1 VQLTLFKALRSV
13 NMPTDEATTVVR
25 SIESHIAVK
34 VTEANKA
41 LEGKLDG
48 MNIKINIMLG
58 LTVFI
63 MLAGIAAIIVS
74 GISGQIIRP

>member
-1 VQLTLFKALRSV
+1 MTLFKALRSARI
-13 NMPTDEATTVVR
+13 PTDAATAAVR

-74 GISGQIIRP
+74 GINGQIIRP

>member
-1 VQLTLFKALRSV
+1 MQLTLFKALRSARI
-13 NMPTDEATTVVR
+13 PTDEATAAVR

-48 MNIKINIMLG
+48 VNTKVSIMLG

-63 MLAGIAAIIVS
+63 MLAGLTAIVVS
-74 GISGQIIRP
+74 AFNGQIIHP

>member
-1 VQLTLFKALRSV
+1 MQLTLFKAFRSARIPV
-13 NMPTDEATTVVR
+13 VEATAAVR

-58 LTVFI
+58 LTAFTT
-63 MLAGIAAIIVS
+63 LAGIAAIIVS